1 MFTAPPCTS
10 VNYFLIFIYLFI
22 LKMCV
27 YARVYVCACC
37 CVRAHV
43 CMRVGTHRHMPAMA
57 CVVAREQLDNFQES
71 VLASS
76 CESQVLNSCLPA
88 CAHIAFTSEVT
99 LRVPFK
105 SYMRN

>member
-1 MFTAPPCTS
+1 MYA
-10 VNYFLIFIYLFI
+10 
-22 LKMCV
+22 CV
-27 YARVYVCACC
+27 YVFVCC

-43 CMRVGTHRHMPAMA
+43 YMHVGTHRHMPAMA
-57 CVVAREQLDNFQES
+57 CVVVREQLDNFQES
-71 VLASS
+71 VLAST